1 MTSDFM
7 NRPHLVGRYRNAH
20 GVEFLPLS
28 ESEMLRLNWFYRR
41 VFDTFNLP
49 PRCNV
54 VLISN
59 FEDSAITA
67 ALERQLNQDS
77 HIACYVE
84 AVSFDAARLVA
95 FIKRMDIPVIM
106 GVNSDILTGLQSLG
120 QHPADVFAGK
130 IVFARGEDAYQQL
143 QGLPADVRLYRWMEI
158 GPAVAMECSAG
169 GGLHLDSDEWE
180 VSLDG
185 DEVLLSSRKARA
197 LDFSSEA
204 TGIRATLVT
213 APCTCG
219 LEGVRILPKL

>member
-28 ESEMLRLNWFYRR
+28 ESEMLRLSWFYRR

-54 VLISN
+54 ALISN
-59 FEDSAITA
+59 FEDTAITA

-95 FIKRMDIPVIM
+95 FIKRMPMPVIM
-106 GVNSDILTGLQSLG
+106 GVNSEILAGLQALG
-120 QHPADVFAGK
+120 QSPAELFAG
-130 IVFARGEDAYQQL
+130 
-143 QGLPADVRLYRWMEI
+143 
-158 GPAVAMECSAG
+158 
-169 GGLHLDSDEWE
+169 
-180 VSLDG
+180 
-185 DEVLLSSRKARA
+185 
-197 LDFSSEA
+197 
-204 TGIRATLVT
+204 
-213 APCTCG
+213 
-219 LEGVRILPKL
+219 